1 MGYRIQNNTRCG
13 VIGYGSWATALVHT
27 LEKNK
32 KEIWWHIRNEE
43 VLESMQTEGRNAKYL
58 SDIEF
63 NGIGRALLN
72 RFSLFLVFKIE
83 SLFAQVFT
91 LLIGLFVQLLKIF
104 HRRDFNFSG
113 NKLTLVGVGL
123 DMGTVGVEEVAGN
136 QTVLNGLL
144 DNIVE
149 NLLL

>member
-63 NGIGRALLN
+63 NKDRVIATSDLN
-72 RFSLFLVFKIE
+72 EVVRNCEIILVAAPSAYLKKFL
-83 SLFAQVFT
+83 
-91 LLIGLFVQLLKIF
+91 
-104 HRRDFNFSG
+104 
-113 NKLTLVGVGL
+113 
-123 DMGTVGVEEVAGN
+123 EELR
-136 QTVLNGLL
+136 TS
-144 DNIVE
+144 
-149 NLLL
+149 